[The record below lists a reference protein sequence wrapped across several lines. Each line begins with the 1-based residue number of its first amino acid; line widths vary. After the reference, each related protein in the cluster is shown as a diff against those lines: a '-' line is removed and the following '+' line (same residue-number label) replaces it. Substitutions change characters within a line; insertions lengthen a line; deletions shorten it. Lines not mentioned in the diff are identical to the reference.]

1 MIDNRKKI
9 LSSVFFVCIGAF
21 MLFYSLKF
29 GGTFFNGISK
39 YILVFISLINIIGG
53 VMIGFVRISNV
64 KEINSEKDNSGKEEI
79 VSCERNVKEINP
91 EKDNS
96 GKEEI
101 VSCERNVKEINSA
114 KDNSDKEE
122 IVSCERNV
130 KEINPEKDDNIIEA
144 ANDNEAKE
152 PKHVIT
158 AEISIEVTGEDEPTK
173 YDKRRERWAVI
184 CFWALLAYIISAL
197 FLIFV
202 DINVYFCFAF
212 VISTSVCIFSFFKAS
227 YIDPEE
233 PTDPMPW
240 YYGAL

>member
-1 MIDNRKKI
+1 M
-9 LSSVFFVCIGAF
+9 SSVFFVCIGAF
-21 MLFYSLKF
+21 LLFYSLKF

-39 YILVFISLINIIGG
+39 YILVSISLINIIGG

-79 VSCERNVKEINP
+79 VSCERNVKEINS
-91 EKDNS
+91 EKTDS
-96 GKEEI
+96 GKKEI
-101 VSCERNVKEINSA
+101 FYCKIDVKEINS
-114 KDNSDKEE
+114 
-122 IVSCERNV
+122 
-130 KEINPEKDDNIIEA
+130 EKDDSIIEA

-184 CFWALLAYIISAL
+184 CFWALLAYIISVL

-233 PTDPMPW
+233 PTGPMPW

>member
-9 LSSVFFVCIGAF
+9 LSSVFLVCIGAF
-21 MLFYSLKF
+21 LLFYSLKF

-39 YILVFISLINIIGG
+39 YILVSISLINIIGG

-64 KEINSEKDNSGKEEI
+64 KEINSEKDNSSKE
-79 VSCERNVKEINP
+79 
-91 EKDNS
+91 
-96 GKEEI
+96 GI
-101 VSCERNVKEINSA
+101 VSCERNVKEINSE
-114 KDNSDKEE
+114 KTNSGKKE
-122 IVSCERNV
+122 IFYCKIDV
-130 KEINPEKDDNIIEA
+130 KEINSEKDDSIIEA

-212 VISTSVCIFSFFKAS
+212 VISTSVCIFSFFKAFD
-227 YIDPEE
+227 IDPEE

>member
-21 MLFYSLKF
+21 LLFYSLKF

-39 YILVFISLINIIGG
+39 YILVSISLINIIGG

-64 KEINSEKDNSGKEEI
+64 KEINSEKDNSSKEGI

-96 GKEEI
+96 DKEEI
-101 VSCERNVKEINSA
+101 FYCKIDVKEINS
-114 KDNSDKEE
+114 
-122 IVSCERNV
+122 
-130 KEINPEKDDNIIEA
+130 EKDDSIIEA

-233 PTDPMPW
+233 PTGPMPW

>member
-9 LSSVFFVCIGAF
+9 LSSVFLVCIGAF

-39 YILVFISLINIIGG
+39 YILVSISLINIIGG

-64 KEINSEKDNSGKEEI
+64 KEINSEKDNS
-79 VSCERNVKEINP
+79 S
-91 EKDNS
+91 
-96 GKEEI
+96 KEEI
-101 VSCERNVKEINSA
+101 VSCERNVKEINSE
-114 KDNSDKEE
+114 KTDSGKKE
-122 IVSCERNV
+122 IFYCKIDV
-130 KEINPEKDDNIIEA
+130 KEINSEKGDSIIEA
-144 ANDNEAKE
+144 ANDNEVKE

-202 DINVYFCFAF
+202 DINVFFCFAF
-212 VISTSVCIFSFFKAS
+212 VICTSVCIFSFFKAS

>member
-1 MIDNRKKI
+1 MIDNRKNI
-9 LSSVFFVCIGAF
+9 LSSVFLICIGAF
-21 MLFYSLKF
+21 LLFYSLKF
-29 GGTFFNGISK
+29 GGTFFNGNTK
-39 YILVFISLINIIGG
+39 YILVSISLINIIGG

-64 KEINSEKDNSGKEEI
+64 KEINSEKDNSSKEGI

-96 GKEEI
+96 GKKEI
-101 VSCERNVKEINSA
+101 FYCKIDVKEINS
-114 KDNSDKEE
+114 
-122 IVSCERNV
+122 
-130 KEINPEKDDNIIEA
+130 EKDDSIIEA
-144 ANDNEAKE
+144 ANDNEVKE

-202 DINVYFCFAF
+202 DINVFFCFAF
-212 VISTSVCIFSFFKAS
+212 VISTSVCIFSFFKAFD
-227 YIDPEE
+227 IDPEE

>member
-9 LSSVFFVCIGAF
+9 LSSVFLVCIGAF
-21 MLFYSLKF
+21 LLFYSLKF

-39 YILVFISLINIIGG
+39 YILVSISLINIIGG

-79 VSCERNVKEINP
+79 VSCERNVKEINS

-96 GKEEI
+96 SKEGI
-101 VSCERNVKEINSA
+101 VSCERNVKEINSE
-114 KDNSDKEE
+114 KTNSGKKE
-122 IVSCERNV
+122 IFYCKIDV
-130 KEINPEKDDNIIEA
+130 KEINSEKNDNIIEA

-233 PTDPMPW
+233 PTGPMPW

>member
-21 MLFYSLKF
+21 LLFYSLKF

-39 YILVFISLINIIGG
+39 YILVSISLINIIGG
-53 VMIGFVRISNV
+53 VIIGFVRISNV
-64 KEINSEKDNSGKEEI
+64 KEINSEKDNSSKE
-79 VSCERNVKEINP
+79 
-91 EKDNS
+91 
-96 GKEEI
+96 GI
-101 VSCERNVKEINSA
+101 VSCERNVKEINSE
-114 KDNSDKEE
+114 KDNSGKKE
-122 IVSCERNV
+122 IFYCKIDV
-130 KEINPEKDDNIIEA
+130 KEINSEKDDSIIEA

-184 CFWALLAYIISAL
+184 CFWALLAYIISVL

-233 PTDPMPW
+233 PTDSMPW

>member
-1 MIDNRKKI
+1 
-9 LSSVFFVCIGAF
+9 

-39 YILVFISLINIIGG
+39 YILVSISLINIIGG

-79 VSCERNVKEINP
+79 VSCERNVKEINS
-91 EKDNS
+91 EKTNS
-96 GKEEI
+96 GKKEI
-101 VSCERNVKEINSA
+101 FYCKIDVKEINS
-114 KDNSDKEE
+114 
-122 IVSCERNV
+122 
-130 KEINPEKDDNIIEA
+130 EKDDNIIEA
-144 ANDNEAKE
+144 VNDNEAKE

-202 DINVYFCFAF
+202 DINVFFCFAF

>member
-21 MLFYSLKF
+21 LLFYSLKF

-39 YILVFISLINIIGG
+39 YILVSISLINIIGG

-64 KEINSEKDNSGKEEI
+64 KEINSEKDNSSKE
-79 VSCERNVKEINP
+79 
-91 EKDNS
+91 
-96 GKEEI
+96 GI
-101 VSCERNVKEINSA
+101 VSCERNVKEINSE

-122 IVSCERNV
+122 IFYCKIDV
-130 KEINPEKDDNIIEA
+130 KEINSEKDDSIIEA
-144 ANDNEAKE
+144 ANDNEVKE

>member
-9 LSSVFFVCIGAF
+9 LSSVFLVCIGAF
-21 MLFYSLKF
+21 LLFYSLKF

-39 YILVFISLINIIGG
+39 YILVSISLMNIIGG
-53 VMIGFVRISNV
+53 VMIGFVRISNVKEINSEKDNSSKEEIVSCERNV

-79 VSCERNVKEINP
+79 VSCERNVKEINS
-91 EKDNS
+91 EKTNS
-96 GKEEI
+96 GKKEI
-101 VSCERNVKEINSA
+101 FYCKIDVKEINS
-114 KDNSDKEE
+114 
-122 IVSCERNV
+122 
-130 KEINPEKDDNIIEA
+130 EKDDSIIEA
-144 ANDNEAKE
+144 ANDNEVKE

>member
-9 LSSVFFVCIGAF
+9 LSSVFLVCIGAF
-21 MLFYSLKF
+21 LLFYSLKF

-39 YILVFISLINIIGG
+39 YILVSISLINIIGG

-64 KEINSEKDNSGKEEI
+64 KEINSEKDNS
-79 VSCERNVKEINP
+79 S
-91 EKDNS
+91 
-96 GKEEI
+96 KEEI
-101 VSCERNVKEINSA
+101 VSCERNVKEINSE
-114 KDNSDKEE
+114 KTNSGKKE
-122 IVSCERNV
+122 IFYCKIDV
-130 KEINPEKDDNIIEA
+130 KEINSEKDNSIIEA
-144 ANDNEAKE
+144 ANDNEVKE

-233 PTDPMPW
+233 PTGPMPW

>member
-21 MLFYSLKF
+21 LLFYSLKF

-39 YILVFISLINIIGG
+39 YILVSISLINIIGG

-79 VSCERNVKEINP
+79 VSCERNVKEINS
-91 EKDNS
+91 EKTNS
-96 GKEEI
+96 GKKEI
-101 VSCERNVKEINSA
+101 VYCKIDVKEINS
-114 KDNSDKEE
+114 
-122 IVSCERNV
+122 
-130 KEINPEKDDNIIEA
+130 EKDDNIIEV

-233 PTDPMPW
+233 PTDSMPW

>member
-1 MIDNRKKI
+1 MIDNHKKI

-39 YILVFISLINIIGG
+39 YILVSISLINIIGG
-53 VMIGFVRISNV
+53 VMIGFVRISNVKEINSEKDNSSKEEIVSCERNV

-91 EKDNS
+91 EKTNS
-96 GKEEI
+96 GKKEI
-101 VSCERNVKEINSA
+101 FYCKIDVKEINSE
-114 KDNSDKEE
+114 KDN
-122 IVSCERNV
+122 
-130 KEINPEKDDNIIEA
+130 NIIEA

-152 PKHVIT
+152 PKLVIT

-212 VISTSVCIFSFFKAS
+212 VISTSVCIFSFFRAS

>member
-21 MLFYSLKF
+21 LLFYSLKF

-39 YILVFISLINIIGG
+39 YILVSISLINIIGG

-64 KEINSEKDNSGKEEI
+64 KEINSEKDNS
-79 VSCERNVKEINP
+79 S
-91 EKDNS
+91 
-96 GKEEI
+96 KEEI
-101 VSCERNVKEINSA
+101 VSCERNVKEINSE
-114 KDNSDKEE
+114 KDNS
-122 IVSCERNV
+122 
-130 KEINPEKDDNIIEA
+130 IIEA
-144 ANDNEAKE
+144 ANDNEVKE

-233 PTDPMPW
+233 PTGPMPW

>member
-9 LSSVFFVCIGAF
+9 LSSVFLVCIGAF
-21 MLFYSLKF
+21 LLFYSLKF

-39 YILVFISLINIIGG
+39 YILVSISLINIIGG

-64 KEINSEKDNSGKEEI
+64 KEINSEKDNS
-79 VSCERNVKEINP
+79 S
-91 EKDNS
+91 
-96 GKEEI
+96 KEEI
-101 VSCERNVKEINSA
+101 VSCERNVKEINSE
-114 KDNSDKEE
+114 KTNSGKKE
-122 IVSCERNV
+122 IFYCKIDV
-130 KEINPEKDDNIIEA
+130 KEINSEKDDNIIEA

>member
-9 LSSVFFVCIGAF
+9 LSSVFLVCIGAF
-21 MLFYSLKF
+21 LLFYSLKF

-39 YILVFISLINIIGG
+39 YILVSISLINIIGG

-64 KEINSEKDNSGKEEI
+64 KEINSEKDNS
-79 VSCERNVKEINP
+79 S
-91 EKDNS
+91 
-96 GKEEI
+96 KEEI
-101 VSCERNVKEINSA
+101 VSCERNVKEINSE
-114 KDNSDKEE
+114 KTNSGKKE
-122 IVSCERNV
+122 IVYCKIDV
-130 KEINPEKDDNIIEA
+130 KEINSEKDDNIIEA

-233 PTDPMPW
+233 PTDSMPW

>member
-1 MIDNRKKI
+1 
-9 LSSVFFVCIGAF
+9 

-39 YILVFISLINIIGG
+39 YILVSISLINIIGG

-64 KEINSEKDNSGKEEI
+64 KEINSEKDNS
-79 VSCERNVKEINP
+79 S
-91 EKDNS
+91 
-96 GKEEI
+96 KEEI
-101 VSCERNVKEINSA
+101 VSCERNVKEINSE
-114 KDNSDKEE
+114 KTDSGKKE
-122 IVSCERNV
+122 IFYCKIDV
-130 KEINPEKDDNIIEA
+130 KEINSEKDDNIIEA

-152 PKHVIT
+152 SKHVIT

-202 DINVYFCFAF
+202 DINVFFCFAF

-233 PTDPMPW
+233 PTGPMPW

>member
-21 MLFYSLKF
+21 LLFYSLKF

-39 YILVFISLINIIGG
+39 YILVSISLINIIGG

-64 KEINSEKDNSGKEEI
+64 KEINSEKDNSSKEEI

-96 GKEEI
+96 GKKEI
-101 VSCERNVKEINSA
+101 FYCKIDVKEINS
-114 KDNSDKEE
+114 
-122 IVSCERNV
+122 
-130 KEINPEKDDNIIEA
+130 EKDDSIIEA
-144 ANDNEAKE
+144 ANDNEVKE

-233 PTDPMPW
+233 PTGPMPW

>member
-21 MLFYSLKF
+21 LLFYSLKF

-39 YILVFISLINIIGG
+39 YILVSISLINIIGG
-53 VMIGFVRISNV
+53 VIIGFVRISNV

-96 GKEEI
+96 GKKEI
-101 VSCERNVKEINSA
+101 FYCKIDVKEINS
-114 KDNSDKEE
+114 
-122 IVSCERNV
+122 
-130 KEINPEKDDNIIEA
+130 EKDDNIIEA

>member
-1 MIDNRKKI
+1 M
-9 LSSVFFVCIGAF
+9 SSVFFVCIGAF
-21 MLFYSLKF
+21 LLFYSLKF

-39 YILVFISLINIIGG
+39 YILVSISLINIIGG

-64 KEINSEKDNSGKEEI
+64 KEINSEKDNSDKEEI
-79 VSCERNVKEINP
+79 FYCKIDVKEINS

-101 VSCERNVKEINSA
+101 VSCERNVKEINIENYS
-114 KDNSDKEE
+114 
-122 IVSCERNV
+122 
-130 KEINPEKDDNIIEA
+130 NIIEA

-233 PTDPMPW
+233 PTDSMPW

>member
-21 MLFYSLKF
+21 LLFYSLKF

-39 YILVFISLINIIGG
+39 YILVSISLINIIGG

-96 GKEEI
+96 GKKEI
-101 VSCERNVKEINSA
+101 FYCKIDVKEINS
-114 KDNSDKEE
+114 
-122 IVSCERNV
+122 
-130 KEINPEKDDNIIEA
+130 EKDKSIIEA

>member
-1 MIDNRKKI
+1 MIDNHKKI
-9 LSSVFFVCIGAF
+9 LSSVFLVCIGAF

-39 YILVFISLINIIGG
+39 YILVSISLMNIIGG

-64 KEINSEKDNSGKEEI
+64 KEINSEKDNS
-79 VSCERNVKEINP
+79 S
-91 EKDNS
+91 
-96 GKEEI
+96 KEEI
-101 VSCERNVKEINSA
+101 VSCERNVKEINSE
-114 KDNSDKEE
+114 KDNSGKKE
-122 IVSCERNV
+122 IFYCKIDV
-130 KEINPEKDDNIIEA
+130 KEINSEKDNSIIEA

>member
-9 LSSVFFVCIGAF
+9 LSSVFLVCIGAF
-21 MLFYSLKF
+21 LLFYSLKF

-39 YILVFISLINIIGG
+39 YILVSISLINIIGG

-64 KEINSEKDNSGKEEI
+64 KEINSEKDNSSKEGI

-96 GKEEI
+96 GKKEI
-101 VSCERNVKEINSA
+101 FYCKIDVKEINS
-114 KDNSDKEE
+114 
-122 IVSCERNV
+122 
-130 KEINPEKDDNIIEA
+130 EKDDSIIEA
-144 ANDNEAKE
+144 ANDNEVKE

-233 PTDPMPW
+233 PTGPMPW

>member
-21 MLFYSLKF
+21 LLFYSLKF

-39 YILVFISLINIIGG
+39 YILVSISLMNIIGG

-64 KEINSEKDNSGKEEI
+64 KEINSEKDNS
-79 VSCERNVKEINP
+79 S
-91 EKDNS
+91 
-96 GKEEI
+96 KEEI
-101 VSCERNVKEINSA
+101 VSCERNVKEINSE
-114 KDNSDKEE
+114 KDNS
-122 IVSCERNV
+122 
-130 KEINPEKDDNIIEA
+130 IIEA
-144 ANDNEAKE
+144 ANDNEVKE

>member
-9 LSSVFFVCIGAF
+9 LSSVFLVCIGAF

-39 YILVFISLINIIGG
+39 YILVSISLINIIGG

-64 KEINSEKDNSGKEEI
+64 KEINSEKDNSSKEGI

-96 GKEEI
+96 DKEEI
-101 VSCERNVKEINSA
+101 FYCKIDVKEINS
-114 KDNSDKEE
+114 
-122 IVSCERNV
+122 
-130 KEINPEKDDNIIEA
+130 EKDDSIIEA
-144 ANDNEAKE
+144 ANDNEVKE

-233 PTDPMPW
+233 PTGPMPW

>member
-1 MIDNRKKI
+1 MIDNHKKI
-9 LSSVFFVCIGAF
+9 LSSVFLICIGAF
-21 MLFYSLKF
+21 LLFYSLKF

-39 YILVFISLINIIGG
+39 YILVSISLINIIGG

-64 KEINSEKDNSGKEEI
+64 KEINSEKDNSSKEE
-79 VSCERNVKEINP
+79 N
-91 EKDNS
+91 
-96 GKEEI
+96 
-101 VSCERNVKEINSA
+101 VSCERNVKEINSE
-114 KDNSDKEE
+114 KDNSGKKE
-122 IVSCERNV
+122 IFYCKIDV
-130 KEINPEKDDNIIEA
+130 KEINSEKDDSIIET
-144 ANDNEAKE
+144 ANDNEVKE

-212 VISTSVCIFSFFKAS
+212 VISTSVCIFSFFKAFD
-227 YIDPEE
+227 IDPEE

>member
-29 GGTFFNGISK
+29 GGTFFNGITK
-39 YILVFISLINIIGG
+39 YILVPISLINIIGG
-53 VMIGFVRISNV
+53 LIIGFVRISNV

-79 VSCERNVKEINP
+79 VSCERNVKEINS

-96 GKEEI
+96 GK
-101 VSCERNVKEINSA
+101 KEIFYC
-114 KDNSDKEE
+114 KID
-122 IVSCERNV
+122 V

-144 ANDNEAKE
+144 VNDNEAKE

>member
-9 LSSVFFVCIGAF
+9 LSSVFLVCIGAF

-39 YILVFISLINIIGG
+39 YILVSISLINIIGG

-64 KEINSEKDNSGKEEI
+64 KEINSEKDNS
-79 VSCERNVKEINP
+79 S
-91 EKDNS
+91 
-96 GKEEI
+96 KEEI
-101 VSCERNVKEINSA
+101 VSCERNVKEINSE
-114 KDNSDKEE
+114 KTDSGKKE
-122 IVSCERNV
+122 IFYCKIDV
-130 KEINPEKDDNIIEA
+130 KEINSEKDDSIIEA
-144 ANDNEAKE
+144 ANDNEVKE

-173 YDKRRERWAVI
+173 YNKRRERWAVI
-184 CFWALLAYIISAL
+184 CFWALLAYIISVL

-233 PTDPMPW
+233 PTGPMPW

>member
-1 MIDNRKKI
+1 
-9 LSSVFFVCIGAF
+9 

-39 YILVFISLINIIGG
+39 YILVSISLINIIGG

-64 KEINSEKDNSGKEEI
+64 KEINSEKDNSSKEGI

-96 GKEEI
+96 GKKEI
-101 VSCERNVKEINSA
+101 FYCKIDVKEINS
-114 KDNSDKEE
+114 
-122 IVSCERNV
+122 
-130 KEINPEKDDNIIEA
+130 EKDDSIIEA
-144 ANDNEAKE
+144 ANDNEVKE

>member
-1 MIDNRKKI
+1 MIDNHKKI

-21 MLFYSLKF
+21 LLFYSLKF

-39 YILVFISLINIIGG
+39 YILVPISLINIIGG
-53 VMIGFVRISNV
+53 LIIGFVRISNV

-79 VSCERNVKEINP
+79 VSCERNVKEINS
-91 EKDNS
+91 EKDN
-96 GKEEI
+96 
-101 VSCERNVKEINSA
+101 
-114 KDNSDKEE
+114 
-122 IVSCERNV
+122 
-130 KEINPEKDDNIIEA
+130 NIIEV

-158 AEISIEVTGEDEPTK
+158 AEISIEVTGEDKPTK

-184 CFWALLAYIISAL
+184 CFWALLAYIISVL

-233 PTDPMPW
+233 PTGPMPW

>member
-1 MIDNRKKI
+1 
-9 LSSVFFVCIGAF
+9 

-29 GGTFFNGISK
+29 GGTFFNGITK
-39 YILVFISLINIIGG
+39 YILVPISLINIIGG
-53 VMIGFVRISNV
+53 VIIGFVRISNV
-64 KEINSEKDNSGKEEI
+64 KEINSEKDNS
-79 VSCERNVKEINP
+79 S
-91 EKDNS
+91 
-96 GKEEI
+96 KEEI
-101 VSCERNVKEINSA
+101 VSCERNVKEINSE
-114 KDNSDKEE
+114 KTDSGKKE
-122 IVSCERNV
+122 IFYCKIDV
-130 KEINPEKDDNIIEA
+130 KEINSEKDDNIIEA
-144 ANDNEAKE
+144 VNDNEAKE

-233 PTDPMPW
+233 PTGPMPW

>member
-21 MLFYSLKF
+21 LLFYSLKF

-39 YILVFISLINIIGG
+39 YILVSISLINIIGG
-53 VMIGFVRISNV
+53 LIIGFVRISNV
-64 KEINSEKDNSGKEEI
+64 KEINSEKDNS
-79 VSCERNVKEINP
+79 S
-91 EKDNS
+91 
-96 GKEEI
+96 KEEI
-101 VSCERNVKEINSA
+101 VSCERNVKEINSEKA
-114 KDNSDKEE
+114 NSSKKE
-122 IVSCERNV
+122 IVYCKIDF
-130 KEINPEKDDNIIEA
+130 KEINSEKDDSIIEA
-144 ANDNEAKE
+144 ENDNEAKE

-212 VISTSVCIFSFFKAS
+212 VISTSVCVFSFFKAS
-227 YIDPEE
+227 DIDPEE

>member
-1 MIDNRKKI
+1 MIDNHKKI
-9 LSSVFFVCIGAF
+9 LSSVFLICIGAF
-21 MLFYSLKF
+21 LLFYSLKF

-39 YILVFISLINIIGG
+39 YILVSISLINIIGG

-64 KEINSEKDNSGKEEI
+64 KEINSEKDNSSKE
-79 VSCERNVKEINP
+79 
-91 EKDNS
+91 
-96 GKEEI
+96 GI
-101 VSCERNVKEINSA
+101 VSCERNVKEINSE
-114 KDNSDKEE
+114 KTNSGKKE
-122 IVSCERNV
+122 IFYCKIDV
-130 KEINPEKDDNIIEA
+130 KEINSEKDDSIIEA
-144 ANDNEAKE
+144 ANDNEVKE

-233 PTDPMPW
+233 PTGPMPW

>member
-1 MIDNRKKI
+1 MIDNHKKI

-21 MLFYSLKF
+21 LLFYSLKF

-39 YILVFISLINIIGG
+39 YILVSISLINIIGG

-64 KEINSEKDNSGKEEI
+64 KEINSEKDNSSKE
-79 VSCERNVKEINP
+79 
-91 EKDNS
+91 
-96 GKEEI
+96 GI
-101 VSCERNVKEINSA
+101 VSCERNVKEINSE
-114 KDNSDKEE
+114 KTNSGKKE
-122 IVSCERNV
+122 IFYCKIDV
-130 KEINPEKDDNIIEA
+130 KEINSEKDDSIIEA
-144 ANDNEAKE
+144 ANDNEVKE

-233 PTDPMPW
+233 PTGPMPW

>member
-9 LSSVFFVCIGAF
+9 LSSVFLVCIGAF
-21 MLFYSLKF
+21 LLFYSLKF

-39 YILVFISLINIIGG
+39 YILVSISLINIIGG

-64 KEINSEKDNSGKEEI
+64 KEINSEKDNSSKE
-79 VSCERNVKEINP
+79 
-91 EKDNS
+91 
-96 GKEEI
+96 GI
-101 VSCERNVKEINSA
+101 VSCERNVKEINSE
-114 KDNSDKEE
+114 KDNSGKKE
-122 IVSCERNV
+122 IFYCKIDV
-130 KEINPEKDDNIIEA
+130 KEINSEKDNSIIEA

-233 PTDPMPW
+233 PTDSMPW

>member
-39 YILVFISLINIIGG
+39 YILVSISLINIIGG
-53 VMIGFVRISNV
+53 LIIGFVRISNV
-64 KEINSEKDNSGKEEI
+64 KEINSEKDNSSKEGI

-96 GKEEI
+96 DKEEI
-101 VSCERNVKEINSA
+101 FYCKIDVKEINS
-114 KDNSDKEE
+114 
-122 IVSCERNV
+122 
-130 KEINPEKDDNIIEA
+130 EKDDSIIEA
-144 ANDNEAKE
+144 ANDNEVKE

-233 PTDPMPW
+233 PTGPMPW